1 MQISYFFTSHDHVHH
16 VRIQWNNLMT
26 VRAVMVRGIGEK
38 KKKRI
43 QWNNHPLLL
52 FSDPQMVE
60 TLPVEHFRKHVL
72 IAEESVVNRGGGWA
86 RPLRLKVP
94 LKVPLKGTLRSIE
107 GLVSPP
113 PPPPL
118 RRSEALRVP
127 LRYPLRYPLR
137 SPLRYPLRSPLRY
150 PLRYPL
156 RSPLKVPLKGTL
168 KVPLQG
174 TLQGYP

>member
-1 MQISYFFTSHDHVHH
+1 MQLMGPIRVTSK
-16 VRIQWNNLMT
+16 QQYSMSAL
-26 VRAVMVRGIGEK
+26 IGW
-38 KKKRI
+38 R
-43 QWNNHPLLL
+43 
-52 FSDPQMVE
+52 VC
-60 TLPVEHFRKHVL
+60 
-72 IAEESVVNRGGGWA
+72 IAWILVYLGGWA

-107 GLVSPP
+107 GLVSP